1 MGEEKK
7 SPPTGA
13 TVAGNGSSGGRPSG
27 PHYTSNL
34 AGVQVL
40 DATLAAMRVHPNGTG
55 PAPAEDDGRR
65 FRLLT
70 ADDLAKLPPLRWLV
84 DKEIP
89 RESFMVLYGP
99 TGSGKSFVALD
110 YALRIAQDQ
119 PVVYVAAEGAHGY
132 ASRVLAWRKHHKL
145 PAGQLYFIAVAPNLL
160 DMGQVAEV
168 VATVAEVQPV
178 LVIVDTLARTMIG
191 GDENAQ
197 RDMGLFVAAC
207 DRLRLATGGT
217 VLVVHHTGRNGNH
230 ERGSTVLR
238 GAADQVISIEN
249 DDSLIR
255 LACEKSKDSA
265 GFPQRGLR
273 LVTVE
278 TDRLAEDGTPETSC
292 VVLPSDQVIMAG
304 TLTKSGRTLLETLA
318 LEVFQNP
325 GARAAVLIE
334 QTGMKSTTF
343 YRVASQLVKD
353 GLVRQDAKGDP
364 YFITAEGLKRLAVR

>member
-1 MGEEKK
+1 MPETKK
-7 SPPTGA
+7 SPPTAA
-13 TVAGNGSSGGRPSG
+13 TVAGNGSSGGRPSD

-40 DATLAAMRVHPNGTG
+40 DATLAAMQVHPNGAG
-55 PAPAEDDGRR
+55 PDSHGSR
-65 FRLLT
+65 FPLLT

-132 ASRVLAWRKHHKL
+132 ASRVLAWRQHHKL

-168 VATVAEVQPV
+168 VATVAHVEPV

-191 GDENAQ
+191 GDENTQ

-207 DRLRLATGGT
+207 DRIRMATDCT

-249 DDSLIR
+249 DDALIR
-255 LACEKSKDSA
+255 LTCEKSKDSA

-278 TDRLAEDGTPETSC
+278 TGRPQEDRSPETSC

-304 TLTKSGRTLLETLA
+304 TLTKSGRNLLETLA

-325 GARAAVLIE
+325 GARASVLIE
-334 QTGMKSTTF
+334 QTTMKSTTF

>member
-70 ADDLAKLPPLRWLV
+70 ADEVTQLPPIRWLV

-89 RESFMVLYGP
+89 AESFMVLYGP

-110 YALRIAQDQ
+110 YAMNIAQEQ
-119 PVVYVAAEGAHGY
+119 PVVYVAAEGARGY
-132 ASRVLAWRKHHKL
+132 AARVLAWQKHHKL

-160 DMGQVAEV
+160 DPGDVAEIM
-168 VATVAEVQPV
+168 ATVAEVKPV
-178 LVIVDTLARTMIG
+178 LVIVDTLARTMVG
-191 GDENAQ
+191 GDENTQ
-197 RDMGLFVAAC
+197 RDMGMFVAAC

-255 LACEKSKDSA
+255 LACEKPKDSA
-265 GFPQRGLR
+265 PFPQRGLR

-278 TDRLAEDGTPETSC
+278 TGRLAEDGTPETSC
-292 VVLPSDQVIMAG
+292 VVLPSDQVIMTG
-304 TLTKSGRTLLETLA
+304 TLTKSGRNLLETLA

-325 GARAAVLIE
+325 GARAQVLIE
-334 QTGMKSTTF
+334 QTAMKSSTF

-353 GLVRQDAKGDP
+353 GLVRQNDKGDP
-364 YFITAEGLKRLAVR
+364 YYITAEGLKRLAVR